1 MIRHPSSLHVSPQA
15 PRNRILTVAV
25 RILGPAVI
33 LVAGLAVSGCA
44 GTLYT
49 PQVTARGEITL
60 RYNHAFEMW
69 AGGQRIASGLE
80 YGGLRNYVR
89 CVPEAEGHA
98 ASAQRA
104 GTAAIV
110 LSALGASFGIV
121 SVGGLVGPGV
131 DPNPDHLSLW
141 LGGGVG
147 VATLGTVM
155 AGLSRLFKNQANGH
169 AVDATNYYNDAAGS
183 FGATCDDLRY
193 PLPVAAAPA
202 PTSSPMP
209 APAPTIIV
217 APVTPSP

>member
-1 MIRHPSSLHVSPQA
+1 MNRHSSPPRVPPQTLCK
-15 PRNRILTVAV
+15 PGLTVAF
-25 RILGPAVI
+25 

-44 GTLYT
+44 STVYI

-69 AGGQRIASGLE
+69 AGGQRIASGVE
-80 YGGLRNYVR
+80 YGGLRDYVK

-104 GTAAIV
+104 GTAAVV

-121 SVGGLVGPGV
+121 SVGGLVGLGV
-131 DPNPDHLSLW
+131 DPNPDHLGLW

-147 VATLGTVM
+147 VATAGTVM

-169 AVDATNYYNDAAGS
+169 AVDATNYYNDAVGS

-193 PLPVAAAPA
+193 PLPVAPAPA
-202 PTSSPMP
+202 PALAPTAAP
-209 APAPTIIV
+209 APAPTA
-217 APVTPSP
+217 APISVEAPAPFVSP